1 MGIKYIWLQDI
12 KNVSLKEERG
22 WSPSSMKTGGLE
34 KDLRCTG
41 LAFHSHP
48 AGGGLLC
55 FNNFMVSEEKME
67 VKKVGFQVDI

>member
-1 MGIKYIWLQDI
+1 
-12 KNVSLKEERG
+12 
-22 WSPSSMKTGGLE
+22 MKTGGLE

-48 AGGGLLC
+48 AGGGILC

-67 VKKVGFQVDI
+67 VKKVGFQLDI